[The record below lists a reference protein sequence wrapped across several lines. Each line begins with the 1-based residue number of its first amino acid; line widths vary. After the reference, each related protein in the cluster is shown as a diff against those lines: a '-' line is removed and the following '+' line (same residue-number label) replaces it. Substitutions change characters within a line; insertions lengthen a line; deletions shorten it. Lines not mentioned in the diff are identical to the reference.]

1 VYVARYLFLPL
12 KISNGEQSPREIR
25 RGAKRAYVAC
35 EEQDLKA
42 HRVCAACGGLLR
54 VLFSERKAGPSTSLG
69 VTIEKLLIA
78 GESKLPCVE

>member
-1 VYVARYLFLPL
+1 MWRGISFLPL

-25 RGAKRAYVAC
+25 RGATRAYVTC

-54 VLFSERKAGPSTSLG
+54 VCSSEGKSSPSTSLG
-69 VTIEKLLIA
+69 MTIEKLLIA
-78 GESKLPCVE
+78 GESELPCVE